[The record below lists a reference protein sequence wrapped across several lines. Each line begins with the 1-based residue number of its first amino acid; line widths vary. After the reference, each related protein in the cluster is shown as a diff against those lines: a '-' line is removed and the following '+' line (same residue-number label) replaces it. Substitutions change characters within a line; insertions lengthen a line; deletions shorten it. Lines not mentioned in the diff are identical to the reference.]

1 MKFVDSLRMS
11 IKAGRGGNGCMSFL
25 RERLKP
31 NGGPEGGNGWR
42 GGSVILE
49 ATNNLQTLAD
59 LEYMHHVRGENG
71 GHGKGAARNGPAGE
85 DKVIYVPCG
94 TVIYDTET
102 GEGYADLVEP
112 HDRFVAARGGRGGRG
127 NRYFAS
133 SARKAPRFCE
143 QGSPGEEV
151 MLRLELRLI
160 ADVGLVGLPNVGKS
174 SILAAI
180 SNAQPK
186 IANYPFT
193 TLSPNLGV
201 LNTGDE
207 RIVIADIPG
216 LIEGAHLNKGLGLE
230 FLRHVDRTRLLVHV
244 LSLESGDYDTIIQDF
259 EVVRQEMEKYDPE
272 LEKRPY
278 FVVANKLDE
287 ADEETAKELAERLTV
302 YFGGKNIRMI
312 AASALTEE
320 GIPELVKE
328 IIKFVKDHPRPESN
342 VRLYALEERV
352 QEKTPLRKRNRIQII
367 TLHGGGYRVMHRQL
381 ETAVERYDFSQEEN
395 VARFTR
401 LLRKFK
407 VEELLEA
414 AGAQP
419 GDSVSIGYKDF
430 DFYPDYYPEDLPE
443 EDEPE
448 ELLESGDAE
457 LMEEEEHSAEADGET
472 AGEEEAFDEDKD
484 Q

>member
-11 IKAGRGGNGCMSFL
+11 VKAGRGGNGCMSFL
-25 RERLKP
+25 RERFKP
-31 NGGPEGGNGWR
+31 NGGPDGGNGGR
-42 GGSVILE
+42 GGSVIFE

-59 LEYMHHVRGENG
+59 LEYMHHIRGENG
-71 GHGKGAARNGPAGE
+71 GHGKGAERNGPAGE

-94 TVIYDTET
+94 TVIYDAET

-112 HDRFVAARGGRGGRG
+112 QDRFLAARGGRGGRG

-133 SARKAPRFCE
+133 STRKAPRFCE
-143 QGSPGEEV
+143 QGELGEEV

-216 LIEGAHLNKGLGLE
+216 LIEGAHMNKGLGLE
-230 FLRHVDRTRLLVHV
+230 FLRHVDRTRLLIHV

-259 EVVRQEMEKYDPE
+259 EVVRKEMEKYDPE

-287 ADEETAKELAERLTV
+287 VDEESGREITARLSA
-302 YFGGKNIRMI
+302 YFEEKRVLLI

-328 IIKFVKDHPRPESN
+328 IIKFAQAHPRPQSN

-352 QEKTPLRKRNRIQII
+352 PEKTPLRKRNKIQII

-381 ETAVERYDFSQEEN
+381 ETAAERYDFSQEEN

-401 LLRKFK
+401 LLRKYK
-407 VEELLEA
+407 VEQLLEA
-414 AGAQP
+414 AGACP

-430 DFYPDYYPEDLPE
+430 DFYPDYYPEELP

-448 ELLESGDAE
+448 ELPDGGEDE
-457 LMEEEEHSAEADGET
+457 LLASQEPSAEEAGNDGEN
-472 AGEEEAFDEDKD
+472 DNED